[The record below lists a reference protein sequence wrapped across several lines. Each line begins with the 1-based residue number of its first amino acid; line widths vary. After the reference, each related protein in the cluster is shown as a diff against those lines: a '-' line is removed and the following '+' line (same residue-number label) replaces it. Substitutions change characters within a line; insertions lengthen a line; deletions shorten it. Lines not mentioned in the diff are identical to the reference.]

1 MYPGDTIKQHETPY
15 ILFNQVS
22 DTSKWHSGDAM
33 YLDRRGYW
41 EQGDMT
47 TGYFIYDNTESENL
61 IYRLFE

>member
-1 MYPGDTIKQHETPY
+1 
-15 ILFNQVS
+15 
-22 DTSKWHSGDAM
+22 M